1 MKINYYN
8 QREINDSWNRVFL
21 HFGHLAKVYLP
32 RQKCRVVWMCG
43 SSLPLCL
50 QGNTQ
55 HLNNQRVDCRPSLLT
70 SKFTRL
76 AYSGR
81 VDLGPLNIFALP
93 EGTVRSWHAW
103 SVERTAEA
111 AGAERFRSW
120 FPCT

>member
-1 MKINYYN
+1 MTLGTVCFFIL
-8 QREINDSWNRVFL
+8 DTW
-21 HFGHLAKVYLP
+21 
-32 RQKCRVVWMCG
+32 QKCTFLGRNVELFGCAGV
-43 SSLPLCL
+43 PLCS

-111 AGAERFRSW
+111 AGAEGFGSW